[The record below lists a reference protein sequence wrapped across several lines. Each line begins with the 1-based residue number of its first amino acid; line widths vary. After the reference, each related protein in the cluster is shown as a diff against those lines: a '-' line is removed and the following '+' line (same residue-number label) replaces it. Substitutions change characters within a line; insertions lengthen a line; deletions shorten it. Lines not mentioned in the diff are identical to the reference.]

1 VVPIKISKVEIIPFD
16 QSYKGRLIFSSGS
29 TPAVGAFILVRITT
43 DEGFVGLGSTVGF
56 NKPPRTKNGN
66 TRGSAM
72 ALMKDLA
79 PLLIGEDPL
88 RTDYLFDK
96 LEDAIG
102 DWYCE
107 NWVVLSFFDSALYDL
122 KGRILG
128 VPVYDLLGGLYRE
141 RIPLEHIQSYL
152 PTPEE
157 QAKDA
162 LRYVEAGFK
171 SIKLH
176 VDANS
181 EMSIKR
187 MKVLRDA
194 LGPDIPIATDMSAE
208 YRVSDALY
216 TIERMNEYN
225 LHFAE
230 QPLHAYD
237 TEGMKILR
245 VKTSVPLVADQ
256 AARSITEAYERIRVN
271 AFDGAHC
278 LIYRIGGIR
287 RSVKWANLMDM
298 AHIDYQICN
307 LGNTIA
313 AAAGAHFA
321 VTRPKRER
329 FLDELGLYLYLHGT
343 TDTASI
349 KDDIVISPSGE
360 IKDGYL
366 YAPKGPGLGVEI
378 NEEILQR
385 SIPSDICPITVK

>member
-1 VVPIKISKVEIIPFD
+1 MKISKVEIIPFD
-16 QSYKGRLIFSSGS
+16 QQYKGNLIFSAGS
-29 TPAVGAFILVRITT
+29 TPAVGSFILVRITT
-43 DEGFVGLGSTVGF
+43 DEGFVGLGSTVGL
-56 NKPPRTKNGN
+56 NKPPMTKNGN
-66 TRGSAM
+66 SRGSAM

-107 NWVVLSFFDSALYDL
+107 NWVVLSFFDHALYDL

-128 VPVYDLLGGLYRE
+128 IPTYDLLGGLYRE
-141 RIPLEHIQSYL
+141 KIPLEHIQSFL
-152 PTPEE
+152 PTPEA
-157 QAKDA
+157 QAEDA
-162 LRYVEAGFK
+162 LRFIEAGFK

-187 MKVLRDA
+187 MKAARKV
-194 LGPDIPIATDMSAE
+194 LGPDVPIGTDMSAG

-216 TIERMNEYN
+216 TIERMNEYD

-245 VKTSVPLVADQ
+245 SKTNVPMIADQ
-256 AARSITEAYERIRVN
+256 AARSITESYERIRVN
-271 AFDGAHC
+271 AFDAAHC

-287 RSVKWANLMDM
+287 RAVKWANLMDM
-298 AHIDYQICN
+298 AYIDYQICT
-307 LGNTIA
+307 LGNSIA
-313 AAAGAHFA
+313 AAAAAHFA
-321 VTRPKRER
+321 VTRPKREK
-329 FLDELGLYLYLHGT
+329 FLDQLGIYLYLHGT

-349 KDDIVISPSGE
+349 KDDVIVAPSGE

-366 YAPKGPGLGVEI
+366 HAPNGPGLGIEI
-378 NEEILQR
+378 NEEVLSR
-385 SIPSDICPITVK
+385 CIPADISPIVIE